1 MAEESIVAEFLEG
14 CRRLSRRD
22 YEAAETTNRSTLAE
36 SENSELSLN
45 LE

>member
-1 MAEESIVAEFLEG
+1 MREESIVAEFLDG
-14 CRRLSRRD
+14 YLRLSQRD
-22 YEAAETTNRSTLAE
+22 YEAAETMNGSTLVE